1 MQTTTEIQRDTAPAE
16 GVAEAPLPPGEG
28 LGRGSQ
34 KARGDQRAKIGASLT
49 NRNRSA
55 FFSPLVLGLGALL
68 VLQLL
73 VAFLLGVGEQEM
85 GPAESQGP
93 LLAFDPEQVTGIR
106 IQSLD
111 GEPVLVTKTQDG
123 WIIPALQDLPAAK
136 HKVTG
141 LLAKLAGLRKGL
153 PVATSAAALKRFKV
167 ADQTFERKLVLERG
181 DDPSAILY
189 LGDSP
194 GFRRLL
200 VRADGDQAVYEAE
213 LGLFDAPDQPD
224 NWSDRTLL
232 HLKPEAVQRLTFAG
246 LTLERTDDH
255 WRLTDLA
262 EGEEQD
268 QQAVKDRVRAL
279 TNIDFLGVLV
289 NGDGPAVDAE
299 STPLELEATLAD
311 GETVRYRITKL
322 AEGKDYLLEA
332 SNRPQ
337 RFTLAGYVVEGLT
350 DLSRSDLLKKP
361 EEAEESVE
369 DTSTESS
376 AATDDKASEE
386 EGAKEISTESPAAGR

>member
-1 MQTTTEIQRDTAPAE
+1 
-16 GVAEAPLPPGEG
+16 
-28 LGRGSQ
+28 
-34 KARGDQRAKIGASLT
+34 
-49 NRNRSA
+49 
-55 FFSPLVLGLGALL
+55 
-68 VLQLL
+68 
-73 VAFLLGVGEQEM
+73 M

-93 LLAFDPEQVTGIR
+93 LLDFDPEQVTGIR

-123 WIIPALQDLPAAK
+123 WIIPALKDLPAAK

-141 LLAKLAGLRKGL
+141 LLAKLEGLQKGL

-167 ADQTFERKLVLERG
+167 DTQTFERKLVLERG
-181 DDPSAILY
+181 DTPPAILY

-194 GFRRLL
+194 GFRRLF
-200 VRADGDQAVYEAE
+200 VRAAADQSVYEAE

-232 HLKPEAVQRLTFAG
+232 HLDPEAVQRLTFAG

-268 QQAVKDRVRAL
+268 QQVVKDRVRTL
-279 TNIDFLGVLV
+279 TDIDFLGVLV
-289 NGDGPAVDAE
+289 DEDRPAIDTE
-299 STPLELEATLAD
+299 SAPLEIEATLAD

-322 AEGKDYLLEA
+322 AEGDDYLLEA

-337 RFTLAGYVVEGLT
+337 GFTLASYVVEGLT
-350 DLSRSDLLKKP
+350 DLRRTDLVKKRK
-361 EEAEESVE
+361 EAEETAE

-376 AATDDKASEE
+376 APCTL
-386 EGAKEISTESPAAGR
+386 R